1 MNDIDQTKKIM
12 EVGKLL
18 AWVVGCSMVVGVATA
33 GYQDLPGRVDSLEAS
48 DKQHEKRIETV
59 ERSQDD
65 LRKELKLISC
75 LQLAQAKGTAYQECL
90 NQ

>member
-1 MNDIDQTKKIM
+1 MNEIDQTKKIM

-18 AWVVGCSMVVGVATA
+18 AWVVGCSMIVGIATA
-33 GYQDLPGRVDSLEAS
+33 GYQDLPGRVDSLEAYE
-48 DKQHEKRIETV
+48 KQQDKRIETV
-59 ERSQDD
+59 ERSQAD